1 MKNQNDIMETMGRN
15 QVNEELEKIDRSVS
29 RMFLV
34 LIVAAFSI
42 ATMVVA
48 YFIQT
53 TKTIEVKKDV
63 NFVSTKVDTAISV
76 TKDINQ
82 NLIRINEKLDES
94 IQGNQNLMN
103 GIGDVS
109 SDVNKVNRSVQ
120 KVGKSVDTLIIY
132 IKK

>member
-94 IQGNQNLMN
+94 ILGNQNLMN
-103 GIGDVS
+103 GISDVS
-109 SDVNKVNRSVQ
+109 SDVNKVNHSVQ
-120 KVGKSVDTLIIY
+120 KVGKSIDTLIIY
-132 IKK
+132 INK

>member
-82 NLIRINEKLDES
+82 NLIGINQKLDES
-94 IQGNQNLMN
+94 ILGNQNLMN

-109 SDVNKVNRSVQ
+109 SDVNKVNHSVQ
-120 KVGKSVDTLIIY
+120 KVGKSIDTLIIY
-132 IKK
+132 INK

>member
-1 MKNQNDIMETMGRN
+1 
-15 QVNEELEKIDRSVS
+15 
-29 RMFLV
+29 
-34 LIVAAFSI
+34 
-42 ATMVVA
+42 MVVA

-76 TKDINQ
+76 TKDMNQ

-94 IQGNQNLMN
+94 ILGNQNLMN

-109 SDVNKVNRSVQ
+109 SDVNKVNHSVQ
-120 KVGKSVDTLIIY
+120 KVGKSIDTLIIY
-132 IKK
+132 INK

>member
-63 NFVSTKVDTAISV
+63 NIVSTKVDTAISI

-82 NLIRINEKLDES
+82 NLISINQRLDEN
-94 IQGNQNLMN
+94 IQNNQNLMN

-109 SDVNKVNRSVQ
+109 SDVNKVNSSVQ

>member
-94 IQGNQNLMN
+94 ILGNQNLMN

-109 SDVNKVNRSVQ
+109 SDVNKVNHSVQ
-120 KVGKSVDTLIIY
+120 KVGKSIDTLIIY
-132 IKK
+132 INK

>member
-34 LIVAAFSI
+34 LILAAFSI
-42 ATMVVA
+42 ATMFVV
-48 YFIQT
+48 YYMQT
-53 TKTIEVKKDV
+53 TKTIEVKKDITS
-63 NFVSTKVDTAISV
+63 VSNKVDTTISV
-76 TKDINQ
+76 VQSINQ
-82 NLIRINEKLDES
+82 NLTTINEKLDQN
-94 IQGNQNLMN
+94 IQSNEHLIN

-109 SDVNKVNRSVQ
+109 NDVNKVNRSVQ

>member
-63 NFVSTKVDTAISV
+63 NIVSTKVDTAISI

-82 NLIRINEKLDES
+82 NLISINQKLDES
-94 IQGNQNLMN
+94 IQSNQNLMN

>member
-15 QVNEELEKIDRSVS
+15 QVNDELEKIDRSVS

-34 LIVAAFSI
+34 LVLSAFSI
-42 ATMVVA
+42 LTMFIV

-53 TKTIEVKKDV
+53 SKTNEVKKDIT
-63 NFVSTKVDTAISV
+63 FVSDKVDTTIGV
-76 TKDINQ
+76 VQNINQ
-82 NLIRINEKLDES
+82 NLTTINQKLDES
-94 IQGNQNLMN
+94 IENNRNLID
-103 GIGDVS
+103 GIDDVS
-109 SDVNKVNRSVQ
+109 NGVSKVNRSVQ

>member
-103 GIGDVS
+103 GICDVS

>member
-42 ATMVVA
+42 TTMVVA

-76 TKDINQ
+76 TKDMNQ

-94 IQGNQNLMN
+94 ILGNQNLMN

-109 SDVNKVNRSVQ
+109 SDVNKVNI
-120 KVGKSVDTLIIY
+120 L
-132 IKK
+132 

>member
-82 NLIRINEKLDES
+82 NLISINQKLDES
-94 IQGNQNLMN
+94 IIGNQNLMN

-109 SDVNKVNRSVQ
+109 SDVNKVNHSVQ
-120 KVGKSVDTLIIY
+120 KVGKSIDTLIIY
-132 IKK
+132 INK

>member
-42 ATMVVA
+42 ATMFVV
-48 YFIQT
+48 YYMQT
-53 TKTIEVKKDV
+53 TKTIEVKK
-63 NFVSTKVDTAISV
+63 NITSVSNKVDTTIGVVQS
-76 TKDINQ
+76 INQ
-82 NLIRINEKLDES
+82 NLTTINEKLDQN
-94 IQGNQNLMN
+94 IQSNEHLIN

-109 SDVNKVNRSVQ
+109 NDVNKINRSVQ
-120 KVGKSVDTLIIY
+120 KVGKSVDTIIIY

>member
-42 ATMVVA
+42 TTMVVA

-76 TKDINQ
+76 TKDMNQ

-94 IQGNQNLMN
+94 ILGNQNLMN

-109 SDVNKVNRSVQ
+109 SDVNKVNHSVQ
-120 KVGKSVDTLIIY
+120 KVGKSIDTLIIY
-132 IKK
+132 INK

>member
-82 NLIRINEKLDES
+82 NLISINQKLDES

-109 SDVNKVNRSVQ
+109 SDVNKVNHSVQ
-120 KVGKSVDTLIIY
+120 KVGKSIDTLIIY
-132 IKK
+132 INK

>member
-82 NLIRINEKLDES
+82 NLISINQKLDES
-94 IQGNQNLMN
+94 ILGNQNLMN

-109 SDVNKVNRSVQ
+109 SDVNKVNHSVQ
-120 KVGKSVDTLIIY
+120 KVGKSIDTLIIY
-132 IKK
+132 INK